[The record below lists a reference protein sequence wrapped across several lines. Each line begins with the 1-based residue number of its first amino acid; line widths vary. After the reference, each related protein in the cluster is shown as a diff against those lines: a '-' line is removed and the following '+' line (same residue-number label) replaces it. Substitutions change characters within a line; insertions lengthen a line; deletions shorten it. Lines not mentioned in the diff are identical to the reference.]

1 MGACGKSLAF
11 LALGLLAEPV
21 FAQAQSLELSP
32 QSKWVMDYDADSCA
46 LRRIFG
52 DPERQVLL
60 ELRQYA
66 PGWGFQVTVASS
78 TIDTVN
84 KRPRVRFEPDT
95 VLWEPDSPILGA
107 FGEMEGVVYS
117 DSFWPNSRQSVEGE
131 VALPWPDADR
141 DAREASITGL
151 FVADTFE
158 HNLLIKTGAMHQ
170 PMAAMRACIDELMTH
185 WGIDVEAH
193 RSLSRPVTPKDQ
205 QSWAQ
210 QLQQRYPSEMIRAGR
225 SAYIRIR
232 LIVGTD
238 GKLSSCNVQ
247 IEAQHPVFQ
256 ETACRILMRHAR
268 FEPTLDARGSP
279 IASYFTTAIIYRV
292 SG

>member
-1 MGACGKSLAF
+1 MGACGKSLAV

-21 FAQAQSLELSP
+21 FAQAQFLELAP

-52 DPERQVLL
+52 DPEQQVLL

-66 PGWGFQVTVASS
+66 PGWRFQVTVASS
-78 TIDTVN
+78 TIETAN
-84 KRPRVRFEPDT
+84 KRPRVRFAPDT

-107 FGEMEGVVYS
+107 FGDMEGVVYS
-117 DSFWPNSRQSVEGE
+117 DSFWLDSRQPAEGE
-131 VALPWPDADR
+131 AVLPWPDADR

-158 HNLLIKTGAMHQ
+158 QDLLIKTGPMRQ
-170 PMAAMRACIDELMTH
+170 PMDAMRACIDELMTH

-205 QSWAQ
+205 RNWSQ
-210 QLQQRYPSEMIRAGR
+210 QLLQHYPTEMIRAGR
-225 SAYIRIR
+225 NAYVRIR

-238 GKLSSCNVQ
+238 GKPSSCNVQ

-268 FEPTLDARGSP
+268 FEPALDARGSP
-279 IASYFTTAIIYRV
+279 IASYFTTAIIYQL